1 MMRHSM
7 RWMSVACCGLF
18 VTNIATAQ
26 PSLIPGTGMPR
37 STAPT
42 VPSDNVIPQEMTPL
56 PTATLTEPNSV
67 SLTDDMS
74 RELPNAPLSD
84 LESLALANHPSIQ
97 TAIAG
102 IAAAQGNALQVGLY
116 PNPNFIGG
124 ATQWG
129 GSDTFWIGSMS
140 QEFVVANKLRLQRS
154 AALQE
159 VRQAEYNLTQTRF
172 EVLTTVRAV
181 FYRTLAL
188 QRRVEAL
195 TQLVEIAKKSFES
208 GERLKRGGE
217 GTLTDELQLKIQY
230 RRAAAVLKSNEQQ
243 LAASKNSLAAV
254 TGLPELKIGK
264 IDGKL
269 ETPIPDMEY
278 ALVRAGVLAQN
289 AQIGKAQAEII
300 RRRFLLRRAI
310 VEPWP
315 NPTIQS
321 GYQYYTSFPHNQPIL
336 LASVPIPVWNRNQGG
351 IRQARANVSGAA
363 ANLRVTETSLSNLTA
378 DALGRLH
385 SSTELV
391 KEFEKEI
398 VPAATQ
404 TVQLA
409 QAAYQGGQFSL
420 LQLLQAQRDL
430 VDANLGYIDAQQG
443 RWEAVVD
450 IAQLLQLDSFPPI
463 SPNGAESVEMT
474 PEAEVPAAP
483 PQVPAPVP
491 SEPAK

>member
-1 MMRHSM
+1 MRLAGI
-7 RWMSVACCGLF
+7 ACCGLLA
-18 VTNIATAQ
+18 TNVASGQ
-26 PSLIPGTGMPR
+26 PSLIPGTGVPR
-37 STAPT
+37 SAPPAVST
-42 VPSDNVIPQEMTPL
+42 ETVIPQELTPL
-56 PTATLTEPNSV
+56 PTATLTQPNSE
-67 SLTDDMS
+67 SLTDDLE
-74 RELPNAPLSD
+74 RELPNASLYD
-84 LESLALANHPSIQ
+84 VESLALANHPSIQ
-97 TAIAG
+97 SAIAA
-102 IAAAQGNALQVGLY
+102 ISAAQGNALQVGLY

-129 GSDTFWIGSMS
+129 GSDTFWLGSFS

-188 QRRVEAL
+188 QRRVDAL
-195 TQLVEIAKKSFES
+195 TELVEIAKKSFES

-264 IDGKL
+264 IQGAL
-269 ETPIPDMEY
+269 ESPIPEMDY
-278 ALVRAGVLAQN
+278 TLVRAGVLAQN

-300 RRRFLLRRAI
+300 KRRFLLRRAI

-315 NPTIQS
+315 NVTIQS
-321 GYQYYTSFPHNQPIL
+321 GYQYYTSFPHNQPML
-336 LASVPIPVWNRNQGG
+336 LASLPIPVWNRNQGG

-363 ANLRVTETSLSNLTA
+363 ASLRVTETSLSNLTA

-450 IAQLLQLDSFPPI
+450 IAQLLQLDNFPPTA
-463 SPNGAESVEMT
+463 PNGAESVEMVPNAEAPAT
-474 PEAEVPAAP
+474 PPEAPT
-483 PQVPAPVP
+483 PAPTA
-491 SEPAK
+491 PAK

>member
-1 MMRHSM
+1 MKLKSM
-7 RWMSVACCGLF
+7 RLMGVAYCGL
-18 VTNIATAQ
+18 ALAGPALAQ

-37 STAPT
+37 SQMPAVPT
-42 VPSDNVIPQEMTPL
+42 DSVIPQEVSPL
-56 PTATLTEPNSV
+56 PTATLPEPNGE
-67 SLTDDMS
+67 SLSDDS
-74 RELPNAPLSD
+74 YRELAIARLGD

-97 TAIAG
+97 TAIAAL
-102 IAAAQGNALQVGLY
+102 AAAQGNAIQVGLY
-116 PNPNFIGG
+116 PNPNMIAG

-129 GSDTFWIGSMS
+129 GSDTFWIGSVS
-140 QEFVVANKLRLQRS
+140 QEFVVANKLRLQRQ

-159 VRQAEYNLTQTRF
+159 VRQADFNLTQTRF
-172 EVLTTVRAV
+172 EVLSTVRDV

-195 TQLVEIAKKSFES
+195 TQLVDIAGKSYES

-217 GTLTDELQLKIQY
+217 GTLTDELQLKIQF
-230 RRAAAVLKSNEQQ
+230 RRAAAILASNNAQ
-243 LAASKNSLAAV
+243 LSAAKNSLAAV
-254 TGLPELKIGK
+254 TGLPEMKIGK
-264 IDGKL
+264 VDGIL
-269 ETPIPDMEY
+269 ETALPDMDY

-289 AQIGKAQAEII
+289 AQVGKAQAEII

-310 VEPWP
+310 VDPWP

-363 ANLRVTETSLSNLTA
+363 ANLRVTENSLSNLTA
-378 DALGRLH
+378 DALGRLG
-385 SSTELV
+385 SATELV

-430 VDANLGYIDAQQG
+430 VDANLGYIDAQQQ
-443 RWEAVVD
+443 RWQAAVD
-450 IAQLLQLDSFPPI
+450 IAQLLQLENFPPTEA
-463 SPNGAESVEMT
+463 NGAQPVETINAEPT
-474 PEAEVPAAP
+474 P
-483 PQVPAPVP
+483 
-491 SEPAK
+491 